1 MQGGSPK
8 SPQHDHLFIGTP
20 GPVTG
25 NLLQKLEERRTWR
38 LQKTASPHLWVL
50 VAILGDLI
58 MAVAAG
64 HLAYWLRFHS
74 QLREF
79 GNWDNIELR
88 QYTSHMALG
97 TLSLL
102 LALGWQGIYHRN
114 VLLRNR
120 WIASKMAK
128 GALIWT
134 LAFLAVTLALK
145 LEPSISR
152 VYVGLYGACALLL
165 LLSWRIGFNAFL
177 HRPAR
182 IKSLQQRTLFVGWND
197 DAQRLW
203 NTLAA
208 DKAHAFELVGWV
220 DASGWRDENSLPS
233 DLPFVGYLEDIHR
246 VIARHEVDMIIVA
259 DLTRQQ
265 LVELANL
272 CEREMIQFKLAPSVF
287 RIFVSGLSL
296 ETIAGTPVLGVNRL
310 PLDSTLNV
318 IAKRAL
324 DIVGATV
331 GLLISGPIIAF
342 FGFMVWWESGGP
354 IFYYQRRWG
363 MNGVPFNIIKIRS
376 MKLNAEANT
385 GAQWCVQDDPRR
397 LKVGAFMRKWNIDEV
412 PQFWNVLKGEMSLVG
427 PRPERPELIAGFK
440 HEIPH
445 YNARHHAKPGMTGWA
460 QVKGLRGDTD
470 LSERIKCDLWYLEN
484 WSLMLDL
491 QIMFL
496 TFFKRDNAY

>member
-1 MQGGSPK
+1 MAPSSPTNVK
-8 SPQHDHLFIGTP
+8 TESMLIGTP

-25 NLLQKLEERRTWR
+25 NMLDQLEQRRKVR
-38 LQKTASPHLWVL
+38 LNDNPSPHLWVL
-50 VAILGDLI
+50 VSILGDLI
-58 MAVAAG
+58 MIVLAE

-74 QLREF
+74 FIRDY
-79 GNWDNIELR
+79 GNWSDMELR
-88 QYTSHMALG
+88 QYTGHMTLG

-102 LALGWQGIYHRN
+102 MAIGWQGIYHRN

-120 WIASKMAK
+120 WIASKLAR
-128 GALIWT
+128 AVLIWT
-134 LAFLAVTLALK
+134 LGFLAFSLALK
-145 LEPSISR
+145 LTPEISR
-152 VYVGLYGACALLL
+152 VYVALNGACALLL
-165 LLSWRIGFNAFL
+165 LLTWRIGFNAFL
-177 HRPAR
+177 HSPDR
-182 IKSLQQRTLFVGWND
+182 ITTLQQRTLFVGWND

-203 NTLAA
+203 RTLSE
-208 DKAHAFELVGWV
+208 DTAHAFNLVGWV
-220 DASGWRDENSLPS
+220 DASGWRENNPPPENI
-233 DLPFVGYLEDIHR
+233 PFVGYVEDIQR

-259 DLTRQQ
+259 DLPRQQ

-318 IAKRAL
+318 MAKRTL
-324 DIVGATV
+324 DLLGAIVGLCISAP
-331 GLLISGPIIAF
+331 LIAY
-342 FGFMVWWESGGP
+342 FGARVWLESPGP
-354 IFYYQRRWG
+354 IFYRQRRWG
-363 MNGVPFNIIKIRS
+363 MNGVSFDIIKIRS
-376 MKLNAEANT
+376 MKLDAESN
-385 GAQWCVQDDPRR
+385 GAQWCTQDDPRR
-397 LKVGAFMRKWNIDEV
+397 LQVGAFMRKWNIDEV

-427 PRPERPELIAGFK
+427 PRPERPELIADFK

-445 YNARHHAKPGMTGWA
+445 YNARHQAKPGMTGWA

-470 LSERIKCDLWYLEN
+470 LAERIKCDLWYLEN

>member
-1 MQGGSPK
+1 MSSASQPPS
-8 SPQHDHLFIGTP
+8 SSDRLFIGHP
-20 GPVTG
+20 GPMTG
-25 NLLQKLEERRTWR
+25 NLLKKLEERRTWR
-38 LQKTASPHLWVL
+38 LQETASPHLWVL
-50 VAILGDLI
+50 VSILGDLI

-64 HLAYWLRFHS
+64 YGAYWLRFHS
-74 QLREF
+74 LKDF
-79 GNWDNIELR
+79 GNWDDLTLR
-88 QYTSHMALG
+88 QYTGHMTLG
-97 TLSLL
+97 TLTLL
-102 LALGWQGIYHRN
+102 LALGWQGIYDRN

-128 GALIWT
+128 AVLIWT
-134 LAFLAVTLALK
+134 LGFLALTLALK
-145 LEPSISR
+145 MQPAISR
-152 VYVGLYGACALLL
+152 VYVALNGACALLL
-165 LLSWRIGFNAFL
+165 LLGWRIIFNAFL
-177 HRPAR
+177 HRPRR
-182 IKSLQQRTLFVGWND
+182 IHTLQQRTLFVGWNE

-203 NTLAA
+203 QTLSS
-208 DKAHAFELVGWV
+208 DTAHAFDLIGWV
-220 DASGWRDENSLPS
+220 DASGWREAPPPPS
-233 DLPFVGYLEDIHR
+233 DIPLVGYLEDIHR

-259 DLTRQQ
+259 DLPRQH

-310 PLDSTLNV
+310 PLDNTLNV
-318 IAKRAL
+318 LAKRAL
-324 DIVGATV
+324 DIAGALV
-331 GLLISGPIIAF
+331 GLTLSAPLIAF

-354 IFYYQRRWG
+354 IFYHQRRWG
-363 MNGVPFNIIKIRS
+363 MNGVPFDIIKIRS
-376 MKLNAEANT
+376 MKLDAEA
-385 GAQWCVQDDPRR
+385 GKGPQWCAADDPRR
-397 LKVGAFMRKWNIDEV
+397 LKVGAFMRRWNIDEV
-412 PQFWNVLKGEMSLVG
+412 PQFWNVLKGQMSLVG
-427 PRPERPELIAGFK
+427 PRPERPELIAAFK

-470 LSERIKCDLWYLEN
+470 LAERIRCDLWYLEN